1 MIRKKIVY
9 SNGPSQVHVSFPV
22 NDDSNRTAYKTC
34 LKFSMK
40 THKKRRLAKEGVVAN
55 IVEGQ

>member
-22 NDDSNRTAYKTC
+22 NDDSNRTAYMFKILNEDTQKTEASKGRC
-34 LKFSMK
+34 RS
-40 THKKRRLAKEGVVAN
+40 
-55 IVEGQ
+55 